1 MNNFVI
7 LKERRNDPFQWNLD
21 RYSNLVKE
29 IEDGYGMCLAEY
41 TNDLYCRN
49 VLQEK
54 LDEGCIPDA
63 ASAER
68 LNQLDERLRAVLI
81 PTAGSIHGSYP
92 PRYFWFFGVP
102 RNAEEVIED
111 VRGIGLLV

>member
-1 MNNFVI
+1 MNDFVI

-29 IEDGYGMCLAEY
+29 IEEGYSMCLSEY

-54 LDEGCIPDA
+54 LDEGYVPDV

-68 LNQLDERLRAVLI
+68 LNQIDERLRILLI
-81 PTAGSIHGSYP
+81 PTVGSIHGYYP
-92 PRYFWFFGVP
+92 ARYFWFLGVP
-102 RNAEEVIED
+102 ENAEEVIEE